1 MTVDQEEPDTE
12 IQRLEKLASGLNDLR
27 EKLVSRGG
35 QTFKDLHPDF
45 KEYRTGRRGFR
56 LNTPSSYRRS
66 PSVESGKICFKGDK
80 NLSSSKEEE
89 YIELMEAAWDGN
101 LDKIRSLTLRTD
113 PDDIHP
119 RLLISIQDDH
129 YNCPFS
135 LAFFRGH
142 RGVAAAILDIVKTQ
156 WAPNDGSNQSSRRR
170 RLRWRT
176 RTPSYRGSG
185 SLGRSEMEL
194 DSGDDPSQLGPII
207 LSEDEDNMSVDED
220 IVQESKPSTSNAT
233 PMRILR
239 QEWQMLHL
247 VEGKWE
253 PGLRQT
259 LFESCVSRNDV
270 AGLEVLIKLAQYW
283 TSQMLPDD
291 PVEEVLA
298 YHDPTEK
305 KEQDGIF
312 TLSEAEFQTLLN
324 EGNLELVH
332 LVMRKIGAGLILD
345 DLVRRSG
352 ENLEQ
357 KSEFYQGLTV
367 YGKKRKDWANIVP
380 PGERRRPRDR
390 LLDLSR
396 KDTHTNDVGV
406 APVIHAMRSGRI
418 ETVKLF
424 LSEAALQLYAEF
436 ARSDAAADNPKILH
450 LLQSKAGFEL
460 TASEWLGAS
469 NHLILHHALLIPS
482 LQRGEEVLKYL
493 IERYPNAVES
503 RDSTGHTPLLIA
515 ARISR
520 ISLAEI
526 LIRDGH
532 ADQTVRNSE
541 GENILHLALQGPVES
556 RRFCELTRL
565 IDNRLLGDL
574 FLQRKKLSANGTVPL
589 HSWIAHI
596 CGYPSRDGDSDI
608 FSEYGTYTP
617 LRYRPADLVS
627 LLQTLLGFSNDKVL
641 ESFNDVGDTCLH
653 TAIKSRQ
660 FAIVRGLI
668 QYNPGLVCRENVMGQ
683 TPLELANDLLIRA
696 TIKPPNPL
704 MLNADPEDRFI
715 TARRWLFDTV
725 PRPKIRPPQ
734 AQNMPNTSL
743 VEKPAE
749 IGLSDDYSE
758 SVVSEAL
765 YLAGL
770 RGNDRAETSSDLDAI
785 LAKKIT
791 LDFCKTSVQ
800 KNPGMPRILA
810 SVVAAND
817 VARRVAE
824 LKSSSSDVGE
834 EHTSMADVKLHR
846 DIDAWNDWDGE
857 DEYDE
862 NGNVDLTIRHG
873 VRKRRRNFVFRSRR
887 SRR

>member
-1 MTVDQEEPDTE
+1 
-12 IQRLEKLASGLNDLR
+12 
-27 EKLVSRGG
+27 
-35 QTFKDLHPDF
+35 
-45 KEYRTGRRGFR
+45 
-56 LNTPSSYRRS
+56 
-66 PSVESGKICFKGDK
+66 
-80 NLSSSKEEE
+80 
-89 YIELMEAAWDGN
+89 MEAAWDGN

-367 YGKKRKDWANIVP
+367 YGKKRRVTLSYLYHGLTSDFQTI
-380 PGERRRPRDR
+380 ERIGP
-390 LLDLSR
+390 
-396 KDTHTNDVGV
+396 
-406 APVIHAMRSGRI
+406 I
-418 ETVKLF
+418 LF
-424 LSEAALQLYAEF
+424 LQESVEDQET
-436 ARSDAAADNPKILH
+436 
-450 LLQSKAGFEL
+450 GF
-460 TASEWLGAS
+460 
-469 NHLILHHALLIPS
+469 
-482 LQRGEEVLKYL
+482 
-493 IERYPNAVES
+493 
-503 RDSTGHTPLLIA
+503 STFPG
-515 ARISR
+515 R
-520 ISLAEI
+520 I
-526 LIRDGH
+526 LIR
-532 ADQTVRNSE
+532 T
-541 GENILHLALQGPVES
+541 
-556 RRFCELTRL
+556 
-565 IDNRLLGDL
+565 
-574 FLQRKKLSANGTVPL
+574 
-589 HSWIAHI
+589 
-596 CGYPSRDGDSDI
+596 
-608 FSEYGTYTP
+608 
-617 LRYRPADLVS
+617 
-627 LLQTLLGFSNDKVL
+627 
-641 ESFNDVGDTCLH
+641 
-653 TAIKSRQ
+653 
-660 FAIVRGLI
+660 
-668 QYNPGLVCRENVMGQ
+668 M
-683 TPLELANDLLIRA
+683 
-696 TIKPPNPL
+696 
-704 MLNADPEDRFI
+704 
-715 TARRWLFDTV
+715 
-725 PRPKIRPPQ
+725 
-734 AQNMPNTSL
+734 
-743 VEKPAE
+743 
-749 IGLSDDYSE
+749 
-758 SVVSEAL
+758 
-765 YLAGL
+765 
-770 RGNDRAETSSDLDAI
+770 
-785 LAKKIT
+785 
-791 LDFCKTSVQ
+791 
-800 KNPGMPRILA
+800 
-810 SVVAAND
+810 
-817 VARRVAE
+817 
-824 LKSSSSDVGE
+824 
-834 EHTSMADVKLHR
+834 
-846 DIDAWNDWDGE
+846 
-857 DEYDE
+857 
-862 NGNVDLTIRHG
+862 
-873 VRKRRRNFVFRSRR
+873 
-887 SRR
+887 